1 MNELLKY
8 KLIETKQL
16 PQNTHYKYCQAD
28 VYFAGLT
35 QVFIIRESKYYT
47 KND

>member
-8 KLIETKQL
+8 KLIETKHL
-16 PQNTHYKYCQAD
+16 AHNTHYKYCQAN